1 MPEIFPW
8 IHKEMALG
16 ASVLSFADVSGEG
29 QEIRGGAPDSV
40 TEKPSVLRASVFPS
54 IVLRGWN
61 VKTTKGSHV
70 LGQ

>member
-8 IHKEMALG
+8 IHKEVALG

-29 QEIRGGAPDSV
+29 QETRGGAPDSV

-54 IVLRGWN
+54 AQW
-61 VKTTKGSHV
+61 
-70 LGQ
+70 